1 MITVLL
7 AGSEQTVTGSVRM
20 VSRMIPQPDTVIGEM
35 TEGERMRAKESG
47 GHPWAVRASA
57 LPAAA

>member
-7 AGSEQTVTGSVRM
+7 KDSDQTVTGSAGM
-20 VSRMIPQPDTVIGEM
+20 VSRMIPQPDTVIGEV
-35 TEGERMRAKESG
+35 TEGDRMRARESG
-47 GHPWAVRASA
+47 GHPWTVRSSA